1 MAGVGFS
8 SHFCGGE
15 YRSTEV
21 FSFSKQACCC
31 GDAEED
37 GCCSDQIK
45 IVKLEKDQLG
55 NSNRVEVKQLSQIG
69 IVSRELYNAISPLN
83 SNFVVR
89 INQFYSPPLILKNLP
104 ILYCTYLI

>member
-1 MAGVGFS
+1 MSGVGFS

-15 YRSTEV
+15 FKSTEI

-31 GDAEED
+31 GDAEEA

-55 NSNRVEVKQLSQIG
+55 NSSRVEVKQLSQIG
-69 IVSRELYNAISPLN
+69 LLPFVSFNVISLI
-83 SNFVVR
+83 SFDFYVR
-89 INQFYSPPLILKNLP
+89 INQFYSPPLISKKIP
-104 ILYCTYLI
+104 ILFCTYLI